1 MGAKAAIEQSVSFLA
16 KSGTAVIVGMPASG
30 VMAKYDPGEL
40 AARGQSVLGS
50 KMGSGSVK
58 RDIPRLAA
66 LYQSGELKL
75 DQMISG
81 RYALEDINEA
91 IASVKRGEAL
101 RNVVIF

>member
-1 MGAKAAIEQSVSFLA
+1 
-16 KSGTAVIVGMPASG
+16 
-30 VMAKYDPGEL
+30 
-40 AARGQSVLGS
+40 
-50 KMGSGSVK
+50 MGSGSVK